1 MKKHLAIPFLL
12 LVLLAALILIIP
24 RVAVRTQ
31 EAPPDPP
38 AESNTEE
45 TEESEDVY
53 VLSLKDELAGD
64 YVLTA
69 LFSDGQ
75 RLSEEELAPLR
86 ERGIPLG
93 LTLRE
98 DGTVTLAI
106 FDTVTEM
113 EANIDAMFFSGGGQ
127 AFPFF
132 YQDGVLTVWDS
143 GSRAV
148 FKKAD

>member
-1 MKKHLAIPFLL
+1 MKKKLVIPVL
-12 LVLLAALILIIP
+12 LVILLAALVLILP

-31 EAPPDPP
+31 EISPDPP
-38 AESNTEE
+38 AESKTEE
-45 TEESEDVY
+45 AEEVY
-53 VLSLKDELAGD
+53 VLSLKEELPGE

-69 LFSDGQ
+69 LFSDGL
-75 RLSEEELAPLR
+75 RLSEAEIAPLR

-93 LTLRE
+93 LSFRE
-98 DGTVTLAI
+98 DGTVTLTI
-106 FDTVTEM
+106 FDTVSEL
-113 EANIDAMFFSGGGQ
+113 EADTDAMFFFGGGQ

-148 FKKAD
+148 FQKAA

>member
-1 MKKHLAIPFLL
+1 MKKHLVIPIPL

-24 RVAVRTQ
+24 RVTIRTQ
-31 EAPPDPP
+31 EASPDLPV
-38 AESNTEE
+38 ESNTEE
-45 TEESEDVY
+45 TEEAEDVY

-75 RLSEEELAPLR
+75 RLSETELAPLR

-93 LTLRE
+93 LTFRE
-98 DGTVTLAI
+98 DRTVILAV
-106 FDTVTEM
+106 FDTVTEL
-113 EANIDAMFFSGGGQ
+113 EANTDAMFFSGSGQ
-127 AFPFF
+127 VFPFF

-148 FKKAD
+148 FKKPG